1 MARKRLTKG
10 ANALRVEER
19 IAKVPADLGG
29 RAEPETGIF
38 EAIRKL
44 EIKDGLAEPRPE
56 EPRPAGPRPAR
67 AAKAKSTAPK
77 ASERVADARVAVAR
91 VAAERLGPASFT
103 QAERRAIVVSC
114 TEYRNRL
121 PTYLKSAKREVEI
134 IDSILSKCA
143 REDRDEENGPRRG

>member
-19 IAKVPADLGG
+19 IARVPADLG
-29 RAEPETGIF
+29 RPAEAETGIF
-38 EAIRKL
+38 EALRKL
-44 EIKDGLAEPRPE
+44 DQKDGPAEQ
-56 EPRPAGPRPAR
+56 RPAR
-67 AAKAKSTAPK
+67 AAKAAGLARAPV
-77 ASERVADARVAVAR
+77 ASARAAAEH
-91 VAAERLGPASFT
+91 VAAERLGPGSFT

-143 REDRDEENGPRRG
+143 REERGVGRADGDGPKGG